1 MLETINPSEPTLI
14 DKLLADQREL
24 SAVTRFSRQH
34 ARQEIPAQAKYY
46 RDLIPL
52 SLPKKGEQ
60 YAFEVDL
67 DKCSGCKA
75 CVTACH
81 NLNGLAENETWR
93 SVGSLHGGTAAEPVH
108 KTVTTAC
115 HHCVDPAC
123 LNGCPV
129 LAYEK
134 DPVTGIVHHLDDQCI
149 GCSYCVMKCPYEVPQ
164 YHKKKGI
171 VRKCDMCSSRLLENE
186 APACVQSCPN
196 EAIRI
201 TVVGKAQIAT
211 ETTTRSQVVPG
222 APASNYTIPTTRYRT
237 ERELPANTQPAD
249 FTRLKPA
256 AAHPPLVIMLVL
268 TQLSVGMF
276 CVAALGESL
285 FDASG
290 IEFQKLYSLAA
301 LSFGGLGLAAST
313 LHLGR
318 PLQAWR
324 AFLGWRKS
332 WLSREIIFF
341 GVYFHLAAA
350 QIATLWFPLPVP
362 KSLLEASVVIS
373 GLIGVFCS
381 VMVYVDTRR
390 TLWSLRLSGAKFFG
404 TTILLGVAASV
415 ALSLVLG
422 NTVLN
427 LLIAALII
435 ISAAKLGWEAKCLTT
450 GCRAGH
456 STAKKAK
463 PLNANSEVATAK
475 ASGST
480 GDPPVPGGDSPPGTG
495 ETHELFCTSFS
506 RTSVA
511 SVPSGQWPDGT
522 GGSPVLPVPT
532 SEFRLNADEAT
543 TWSAQ
548 QSARLQTGI
557 LRWATVARFVCGSL
571 GGMIFPGALLAL
583 THWAAL
589 EFVPGLSVGS
599 FALCLAGELLERHL
613 FFTTVVAPKMPG
625 GLFE

>member
-1 MLETINPSEPTLI
+1 MLESTETSETTLI

-24 SAVTRFSRQH
+24 SAVTRFSRRH
-34 ARQEIPAQAKYY
+34 ERQEIPAQAKYY

-52 SLPKKGEQ
+52 SLPKPGEQ

-93 SVGSLHGGTAAEPVH
+93 SVGSLHGGTAAAPVQ

-134 DPVTGIVHHLDDQCI
+134 DSITGIVHHLDDQCI

-171 VRKCDMCSSRLLENE
+171 VRKCDLCSSRLLVNE

-201 TVVGKAQIAT
+201 TVVGKKQVAN
-211 ETTTRSQVVPG
+211 ETTTQSQVVPG
-222 APASNYTIPTTRYRT
+222 APASHYTLPTTRYRT

-256 AAHPPLVIMLVL
+256 ASHPPLAIMLVL

-276 CVAALGESL
+276 CVAALGQSFFE
-285 FDASG
+285 AAT
-290 IEFQKLYSLAA
+290 IEFKKLYLLAA

-318 PLQAWR
+318 PLQAWK

-332 WLSREIIFF
+332 WLSREIILF
-341 GVYFHLAAA
+341 GIFIHLAVA
-350 QIATLWFPLPVP
+350 QVAIFWFPLPVP
-362 KSLLEASVVIS
+362 NWLLNASVVLS
-373 GLIGVFCS
+373 GVIGVFCS

-390 TLWSLRLSGAKFFG
+390 TLWSLRLSGGKFFG
-404 TTILLGVAASV
+404 STILLGVAATV
-415 ALSLVLG
+415 ALSVLPG
-422 NTVLN
+422 NSAPS
-427 LLIAALII
+427 LLIASLII
-435 ISAAKLGWEAKCLTT
+435 ISAAKLGWEAKCLMT
-450 GCRAGH
+450 GRKEG
-456 STAKKAK
+456 
-463 PLNANSEVATAK
+463 
-475 ASGST
+475 
-480 GDPPVPGGDSPPGTG
+480 
-495 ETHELFCTSFS
+495 
-506 RTSVA
+506 
-511 SVPSGQWPDGT
+511 PS
-522 GGSPVLPVPT
+522 T
-532 SEFRLNADEAT
+532 SENAT
-543 TWSAQ
+543 TFDPSETAIWSAQ

-557 LRWATVARFVCGSL
+557 LRRATVARFACGAL
-571 GGMIFPGALLAL
+571 GGIMIPSVLLAL
-583 THWAAL
+583 THGSAID
-589 EFVPGLSVGS
+589 FVPALSLAS

-613 FFTTVVAPKMPG
+613 FFTAVVAPKMPG
-625 GLFE
+625 GLSE